1 MPRPALILS
10 NIIIG
15 AVPSDSRRNR
25 LIRRL
30 LDMRL
35 VEPEAS

>member
-1 MPRPALILS
+1 MPRPTLIVS
-10 NIIIG
+10 HFIIG

-30 LDMRL
+30 L
-35 VEPEAS
+35 EIGW